1 MTKPHRISHPAAAR
15 LAGVPLESLDAW
27 AAVDRQGR
35 YDTAE
40 FKLWTEIH
48 VAVNNSAP
56 WRRSDF
62 AT

>member
-1 MTKPHRISHPAAAR
+1 MTKPHRISHPAATR
-15 LAGVPLESLDAW
+15 LADVPLESLDAW

-48 VAVNNSAP
+48 VAV
-56 WRRSDF
+56 RSIDGR
-62 AT
+62 